1 MIHNSRLFS
10 FVLVSKVRS
19 CVHIIKLPNPISKL
33 IILKIIILID
43 SEIKSKFRS
52 RQRSCFTVI
61 RYLCASAV
69 FEQPSPLL
77 WLAKS

>member
-19 CVHIIKLPNPISKL
+19 CVHIIKLPNPRSKL

-43 SEIKSKFRS
+43 SEIEVLKPSKKLF
-52 RQRSCFTVI
+52 
-61 RYLCASAV
+61 YGY
-69 FEQPSPLL
+69 PLSL
-77 WLAKS
+77 RECCL